1 MRKVGFLS
9 FGWWSAA
16 PGSKV
21 RTPADAMTDTVLLAQ
36 AAEDAGIDGAWIRV
50 HHFEQCLSSPFPL
63 LAAMGARTSRIE
75 LGTGVINMRYENPI
89 YMAEA
94 AATADLIAGG
104 RLQLG
109 VSRGSPEPAADGP
122 ATFGYPL
129 AWGVSP
135 MEDAASR
142 IEAFREAITGAGIA
156 EPGPRAHVRQGELLP
171 LTPHS
176 PGLSERIWYGAG
188 GIDSARR
195 TGELGMHLMSS
206 TLVLEAT
213 GEPLGVVQA
222 RQIEAFRAA
231 WRDAGHEGHP
241 RVSVSR
247 SVMPIVDDLTNTY
260 FHPYL
265 ERDLMGA
272 NRDQIGEIDNTVS
285 TFGKTYVGGLDKLER
300 ELREDEA
307 VMTADTLLVTIPNQ
321 LGADFNHT
329 TFVALAEL
337 RDRLARVAL

>member
-1 MRKVGFLS
+1 MRNVGFLS

-21 RTPADAMTDTVLLAQ
+21 RDASEAMHDTIRLAE

-75 LGTGVINMRYENPI
+75 LGTGVINMRYENPL
-89 YMAEA
+89 YMAEL
-94 AATADLIAGG
+94 AATADLVASG

-129 AWGVSP
+129 GYGDTPA
-135 MEDAASR
+135 EDAGRR
-142 IEAFREAITGAGIA
+142 IARFREAISGAGIA
-156 EPGPRAHVRQGELLP
+156 EPGPRAHVRAGERLP
-171 LTPHS
+171 IRPHA

-188 GIDSARR
+188 GIESARR

-222 RQIEAFRAA
+222 RQVEAFRQA
-231 WRDAGHEGHP
+231 WAEAGHAGEP

-247 SVMPIVDDLTNTY
+247 SIMPIVDDMSRVY

-272 NRDQIGEIDNTVS
+272 NRDQIGEIDDTVS
-285 TFGKTYVGGLDKLER
+285 TFGKTYVGDLDKLEA
-300 ELREDEA
+300 ELRDDEA
-307 VMTADTLLVTIPNQ
+307 VMTADTLLVTVPNQ

-329 TFVALAEL
+329 TFRALAEL
-337 RDRLARVAL
+337 RDRLAA